1 MSEQHHYDRRDE
13 LDAALTQAIATQLS
27 QGIASRGSASLV
39 VSGGSTPK
47 GLFKTLSSTE
57 LDWKRVTVL
66 LADERWVP
74 ETHADSNSAM
84 VKSLL
89 LKGEAAEA
97 TWIDF
102 GAGQEDA
109 DAEVAR
115 VAEILSAMD
124 SFDVVVLG
132 MGADSHTASLFPCSI
147 ELPDGLSTT
156 APVLM
161 TQPTTAPHRRI
172 SLSKGRLLKTELGII
187 HLVGE
192 SKLEVYE
199 KATAH
204 ADDDIHPIS
213 HFAHHDQFSLW
224 FAP

>member
-1 MSEQHHYDRRDE
+1 MSEQHRYDSRDE
-13 LDAALTQAIATQLS
+13 LDAALTETIATQLA

-57 LDWKRVTVL
+57 LDWERVTVL

-89 LKGEAAEA
+89 LQGKAAAA

-102 GAGQEDA
+102 GAGLEDA
-109 DAEVAR
+109 DAEVVR
-115 VAEILSAMD
+115 ITEILSAMD
-124 SFDVVVLG
+124 SFDVVILG
-132 MGADSHTASLFPCSI
+132 MGGDSHTVSLFPCSI
-147 ELPDGLSTT
+147 ELPEGLSTT

-172 SLSKGRLLKTELGII
+172 SLSKDRLLKTELGII
-187 HLVGE
+187 HLVGD

-199 KATAH
+199 KATAY
-204 ADDDIHPIS
+204 ADDDVHPIS

>member
-1 MSEQHHYDRRDE
+1 MTEQHRYDSRDE
-13 LDAALTQAIATQLS
+13 LDAALTETIATQLT
-27 QGIASRGSASLV
+27 QGIASRGFASLV

-47 GLFKTLSSTE
+47 GLFTALSSIE
-57 LDWKRVTVL
+57 LDWEKVTVL

-74 ETHADSNSAM
+74 DTHADSNSAM

-89 LKGEAAEA
+89 LQGKAAA
-97 TWIDF
+97 AKWIDF

-115 VAEILSAMD
+115 VAQILSAMN
-124 SFDVVVLG
+124 SFDVVTLG
-132 MGADSHTASLFPCSI
+132 MGTDSHTASLFPCAI
-147 ELPDGLSTT
+147 ELPEGLSTT

-172 SLSKGRLLKTELGII
+172 SMSKNRLLNTELGII

-204 ADDDIHPIS
+204 TDDDMHPIS
-213 HFAHHDQFSLW
+213 HFAHHNQFSLW

>member
-1 MSEQHHYDRRDE
+1 MSEQHRYDSRDD

-27 QGIASRGSASLV
+27 QGIASRGYASLV

-89 LKGEAAEA
+89 LQGEAAA
-97 TWIDF
+97 ANWIDY

-109 DAEVAR
+109 NAEVAR

-147 ELPDGLSTT
+147 ELPAGLSTT

-172 SLSKGRLLKTELGII
+172 SLSKDRLLKTELGII

>member
-1 MSEQHHYDRRDE
+1 
-13 LDAALTQAIATQLS
+13 
-27 QGIASRGSASLV
+27 
-39 VSGGSTPK
+39 
-47 GLFKTLSSTE
+47 
-57 LDWKRVTVL
+57 
-66 LADERWVP
+66 
-74 ETHADSNSAM
+74 M

-89 LKGEAAEA
+89 LQGEAAVA
-97 TWIDF
+97 NWIDF
-102 GAGQEDA
+102 GAGLEDSET
-109 DAEVAR
+109 EVAR
-115 VAEILSAMD
+115 ITEILSAMD
-124 SFDVVVLG
+124 SFDVVILG

-147 ELPDGLSTT
+147 ELPEGLSTT

-172 SLSKGRLLKTELGII
+172 SLSKNRLLKTELGII

-199 KATAH
+199 KATAQ
-204 ADDDIHPIS
+204 ADEDMHPIS

>member
-1 MSEQHHYDRRDE
+1 MSEQHHYDNRGE
-13 LDAALTQAIATQLS
+13 LDAALTEAIATQLKK
-27 QGIASRGSASLV
+27 GISSRGTVSLV

-47 GLFKTLSSTE
+47 GLFQTLSSAQ
-57 LDWKRVTVL
+57 LDWRKVTVL

-89 LKGEAAEA
+89 LQGEAAA
-97 TWIDF
+97 ANWIDF
-102 GAGQEDA
+102 GAGQEDV
-109 DAEVAR
+109 DAQVAR
-115 VAEILSAMD
+115 ITEILSAMGT
-124 SFDVVVLG
+124 FDVVVLG
-132 MGADSHTASLFPCSI
+132 MGSDSHTASLFPCSI
-147 ELPDGLSTT
+147 ELTEGLSTA
-156 APVLM
+156 APVLI

-172 SLSKGRLLKTELGII
+172 SLSKNRLLKTELGII

-199 KATAH
+199 KATTH
-204 ADDDIHPIS
+204 ADDDKHPIS
-213 HFAHHDQFSLW
+213 HFAHHKQFSLW

>member
-1 MSEQHHYDRRDE
+1 MSEQHRYDGRNE
-13 LDAALTQAIATQLS
+13 LDSALTEVIATQLT

-47 GLFKTLSSTE
+47 GLFTALSSTE
-57 LDWKRVTVL
+57 LDWAKVTVL

-89 LKGEAAEA
+89 LQGEAAAA

-115 VAEILSAMD
+115 VAKILSAMD
-124 SFDVVVLG
+124 TFDVVILG
-132 MGADSHTASLFPCSI
+132 MGTDSHTASLFPCSI
-147 ELPDGLSTT
+147 ELSEGLSTT
-156 APVLM
+156 EPVLM

-172 SLSKGRLLKTELGII
+172 SLSKDRLLKTERGII

-204 ADDDIHPIS
+204 PDDDMHPIS

-224 FAP
+224 FSP

>member
-1 MSEQHHYDRRDE
+1 MSEQHRYDSRDE

-89 LKGEAAEA
+89 LQGEAAAA
-97 TWIDF
+97 TWINI

-156 APVLM
+156 
-161 TQPTTAPHRRI
+161 
-172 SLSKGRLLKTELGII
+172 
-187 HLVGE
+187 
-192 SKLEVYE
+192 
-199 KATAH
+199 
-204 ADDDIHPIS
+204 S
-213 HFAHHDQFSLW
+213 HQCS
-224 FAP
+224 

>member
-1 MSEQHHYDRRDE
+1 MTEQHRYDSRDE
-13 LDAALTQAIATQLS
+13 LDAALTETIATQLT
-27 QGIASRGSASLV
+27 QGIASRGFASLV

-47 GLFKTLSSTE
+47 GLFTALSSIE
-57 LDWKRVTVL
+57 LDWEKVTVL

-74 ETHADSNSAM
+74 DTHADSNSAM

-89 LKGEAAEA
+89 LQGKAAA
-97 TWIDF
+97 AKWIDF

-115 VAEILSAMD
+115 VAQILSAMN
-124 SFDVVVLG
+124 SFDVVTLG
-132 MGADSHTASLFPCSI
+132 MGTDSHTASLFPCAI
-147 ELPDGLSTT
+147 ELPEGLSTT

-172 SLSKGRLLKTELGII
+172 SMSKNRLLNTELGII

-199 KATAH
+199 RATAH
-204 ADDDIHPIS
+204 TDDDMHPIS
-213 HFAHHDQFSLW
+213 HFAHHNQFSLW

>member
-1 MSEQHHYDRRDE
+1 MSEQHRYDSRDD

-27 QGIASRGSASLV
+27 QGIASRGYASLV

-47 GLFKTLSSTE
+47 GLFRILSSTE

-89 LKGEAAEA
+89 LQGEAVAA
-97 TWIDF
+97 NWIDF

-109 DAEVAR
+109 DVEVAR

-147 ELPDGLSTT
+147 ELPAGLSTT

-172 SLSKGRLLKTELGII
+172 SLSKDRLLKTELGII

>member
-1 MSEQHHYDRRDE
+1 MSEQHRYDSRDD

-89 LKGEAAEA
+89 LQGEAAA
-97 TWIDF
+97 ANWIDY

-109 DAEVAR
+109 NAEVAR

-132 MGADSHTASLFPCSI
+132 MGADSHTASLFPCST
-147 ELPDGLSTT
+147 ELPAGLSTT

-172 SLSKGRLLKTELGII
+172 SLSKDRLLKTELGII

>member
-1 MSEQHHYDRRDE
+1 MSEQHHYDNRGE
-13 LDAALTQAIATQLS
+13 LDAALTEAIATQLKK
-27 QGIASRGSASLV
+27 GISSRGTVSLV

-47 GLFKTLSSTE
+47 GLFQTLSSAQ
-57 LDWKRVTVL
+57 LDWRKVTVL

-89 LKGEAAEA
+89 LQGEAAA
-97 TWIDF
+97 ANWIDF
-102 GAGQEDA
+102 GAGQEDV
-109 DAEVAR
+109 DAQVDR
-115 VAEILSAMD
+115 ITEILSAMGT
-124 SFDVVVLG
+124 FDVVVLG
-132 MGADSHTASLFPCSI
+132 MGSDSHTASLFPCSI
-147 ELPDGLSTT
+147 ELTEGLSTA
-156 APVLM
+156 APVLI

-172 SLSKGRLLKTELGII
+172 SLSKNRLLKTELGII

-199 KATAH
+199 KATTH
-204 ADDDIHPIS
+204 ADDDKHPIS
-213 HFAHHDQFSLW
+213 HFAHHKQFSLW

>member
-1 MSEQHHYDRRDE
+1 MSEQHRYDGRNE
-13 LDAALTQAIATQLS
+13 LDSALTEVIATQLT

-47 GLFKTLSSTE
+47 GLFTALSSTE
-57 LDWKRVTVL
+57 LDWAKVTVL

-89 LKGEAAEA
+89 LQGEAAAA

-109 DAEVAR
+109 DA
-115 VAEILSAMD
+115 
-124 SFDVVVLG
+124 DVVILG
-132 MGADSHTASLFPCSI
+132 MGTDSHTASLFPCSI
-147 ELPDGLSTT
+147 ELPEGLSTT
-156 APVLM
+156 EPVLM

-172 SLSKGRLLKTELGII
+172 SLSKDRLLKTERGII

-204 ADDDIHPIS
+204 PDDDMHPIS

-224 FAP
+224 FSP

>member
-1 MSEQHHYDRRDE
+1 MSRQHRYSERGE
-13 LDAALTQAIATQLS
+13 LDAALSDAIATQLTK
-27 QGIASRGSASLV
+27 GIAERGVASLV
-39 VSGGSTPK
+39 VSGGSTPQ
-47 GLFKTLSSTE
+47 GLFKILSSTDLE
-57 LDWKRVTVL
+57 WAKVTVL

-89 LKGEAAEA
+89 LQDKAAA
-97 TWIDF
+97 ANWVDY
-102 GAGQEDA
+102 GAGKEDA
-109 DAEVAR
+109 DLEVAR
-115 VAEILSAMD
+115 IAEILSAMD
-124 SFDVVVLG
+124 TFDVVILG

-147 ELPDGLSTT
+147 ELSEGLSTDD
-156 APVLM
+156 PVLM
-161 TQPTTAPHRRI
+161 TQPVTAPHRRI
-172 SLSKGRLLKTELGII
+172 SLSKRRLLKTELGMI
-187 HLVGE
+187 HLVGN
-192 SKLEVYE
+192 SKLEVFE

>member
-1 MSEQHHYDRRDE
+1 MSEQHRYGSRDE

-66 LADERWVP
+66 LADERWVS

-89 LKGEAAEA
+89 LQGEAAAA

-147 ELPDGLSTT
+147 ELPEGLSTK

-161 TQPTTAPHRRI
+161 TQPTTAP
-172 SLSKGRLLKTELGII
+172 
-187 HLVGE
+187 
-192 SKLEVYE
+192 
-199 KATAH
+199 
-204 ADDDIHPIS
+204 
-213 HFAHHDQFSLW
+213 
-224 FAP
+224 

>member
-1 MSEQHHYDRRDE
+1 MSRQHRYSGRSE
-13 LDAALTQAIATQLS
+13 LDAALSEAIATQLTK
-27 QGIASRGSASLV
+27 GIAERGVASLV
-39 VSGGSTPK
+39 VSGGSTPQ
-47 GLFKTLSSTE
+47 GLFKILSSTDLE
-57 LDWKRVTVL
+57 WAKVTVL

-89 LKGEAAEA
+89 LQDKAAA
-97 TWIDF
+97 ANWVDY
-102 GAGQEDA
+102 GAGKEDA
-109 DAEVAR
+109 DLEVAR

-124 SFDVVVLG
+124 TFDVVILG

-147 ELPDGLSTT
+147 ELPEGLSTGD
-156 APVLM
+156 PVLI
-161 TQPTTAPHRRI
+161 THPVTAPHRRI
-172 SLSKGRLLKTELGII
+172 SLSKLRLLNTELGMI
-187 HLVGE
+187 HLVGN
-192 SKLEVYE
+192 SKLEVFE

>member
-1 MSEQHHYDRRDE
+1 MSEQHRYDSRDE
-13 LDAALTQAIATQLS
+13 LDAALTQTIATQLS
-27 QGIASRGSASLV
+27 QGIASRGTASLV

-89 LKGEAAEA
+89 LQGEAAAA

-132 MGADSHTASLFPCSI
+132 MGADSHTASLFPCST

-161 TQPTTAPHRRI
+161 THPTTAPHRRI
-172 SLSKGRLLKTELGII
+172 SLSKDRLLKTELGII
-187 HLVGE
+187 HLVGD

-224 FAP
+224 FSP

>member
-1 MSEQHHYDRRDE
+1 MSEQHRYDSRDE
-13 LDAALTQAIATQLS
+13 LDAALTETIATQLA

-57 LDWKRVTVL
+57 LDWEKVTVL

-89 LKGEAAEA
+89 LQGKAAA
-97 TWIDF
+97 ANWIDF
-102 GAGQEDA
+102 GAGQGDA

-115 VAEILSAMD
+115 ITEILSAMD
-124 SFDVVVLG
+124 SFDVVILG
-132 MGADSHTASLFPCSI
+132 MGGDSHTASLFPCSF
-147 ELPDGLSTT
+147 ELPEGLSTT

-161 TQPTTAPHRRI
+161 TQPTTAPHRRM
-172 SLSKGRLLKTELGII
+172 SLSKDRLLRTELGII
-187 HLVGE
+187 HLVGD

-199 KATAH
+199 KATAY

>member
-1 MSEQHHYDRRDE
+1 MTEQHRYNSRDE
-13 LDAALTQAIATQLS
+13 LDAALTEAIATQLT
-27 QGIASRGSASLV
+27 QGIASRGFASLV

-47 GLFKTLSSTE
+47 GLFTTLSSTE
-57 LDWKRVTVL
+57 LDWEKVTVL

-74 ETHADSNSAM
+74 DTHADSNSAM

-89 LKGEAAEA
+89 LQGKAAA
-97 TWIDF
+97 AKWIDF

-115 VAEILSAMD
+115 VAQILSAMN
-124 SFDVVVLG
+124 SFDVVTLG
-132 MGADSHTASLFPCSI
+132 MGTDSHTASLFPCAI
-147 ELPDGLSTT
+147 ELPEGLSTK

-172 SLSKGRLLKTELGII
+172 SLSKNRLLNTELGII

-204 ADDDIHPIS
+204 TDDDMHPIS
-213 HFAHHDQFSLW
+213 HFAHHNQFSLW

>member
-1 MSEQHHYDRRDE
+1 MSEQHRYDSRDD

-27 QGIASRGSASLV
+27 QGIASRGYASLV

-47 GLFKTLSSTE
+47 GLFRILSSTE

-89 LKGEAAEA
+89 LQGKAAA
-97 TWIDF
+97 AKWIDF

-115 VAEILSAMD
+115 VAQILSAMN
-124 SFDVVVLG
+124 SFDVVTLG
-132 MGADSHTASLFPCSI
+132 MGTDSHTASLFPCSI
-147 ELPDGLSTT
+147 ELPAGLSTT

-172 SLSKGRLLKTELGII
+172 SLSKDRLLKTELGII

-204 ADDDIHPIS
+204 ADDDMHPIS

>member
-1 MSEQHHYDRRDE
+1 MSEQHRYDSRDK
-13 LDAALTQAIATQLS
+13 LDAALTETITTQLKR
-27 QGIASRGSASLV
+27 GIASRGSASLV
-39 VSGGSTPK
+39 VSGGRSPK
-47 GLFKTLSSTE
+47 NLFRTLSSTE
-57 LDWKRVTVL
+57 RDWEKVTVL

-84 VKSLL
+84 VKSHLL
-89 LKGEAAEA
+89 QGKAAA
-97 TWIDF
+97 ANWIGF
-102 GAGQEDA
+102 GAGQEDT

-115 VAEILSAMD
+115 ITEILSAMD
-124 SFDVVVLG
+124 SFDVVILG

-147 ELPDGLSTT
+147 DLPEGLSTT

-172 SLSKGRLLKTELGII
+172 SLSKDRLLKTELGII
-187 HLVGE
+187 HLLGD

-204 ADDDIHPIS
+204 ADDDMHPIS

>member
-1 MSEQHHYDRRDE
+1 MSEQHRYDGRNE
-13 LDAALTQAIATQLS
+13 LDSALTEVIATQLT

-47 GLFKTLSSTE
+47 GLFTALSSTE
-57 LDWKRVTVL
+57 LDWENVTVL

-89 LKGEAAEA
+89 LQGEAAA
-97 TWIDF
+97 STWIDF

-124 SFDVVVLG
+124 TFDVVILG

-147 ELPDGLSTT
+147 ELSEGLSTT
-156 APVLM
+156 EPVLM

-172 SLSKGRLLKTELGII
+172 SLSKDRLLKTELGII

-213 HFAHHDQFSLW
+213 HFAHHNQFSLW
-224 FAP
+224 FSP

>member
-1 MSEQHHYDRRDE
+1 MSEQHRYDSRDE
-13 LDAALTQAIATQLS
+13 LDAALTETIATQLT

-57 LDWKRVTVL
+57 LDWEKVTVL

-89 LKGEAAEA
+89 LQGKAAA
-97 TWIDF
+97 ANWIDF
-102 GAGQEDA
+102 GAGQGGA
-109 DAEVAR
+109 DAEVVR
-115 VAEILSAMD
+115 ITEILSAMD
-124 SFDVVVLG
+124 SFDVVILG
-132 MGADSHTASLFPCSI
+132 MGGDSHTASLFPCSI
-147 ELPDGLSTT
+147 ELPEGLSTT

-172 SLSKGRLLKTELGII
+172 SLSKDRLLKTELGII
-187 HLVGE
+187 HLVGDN
-192 SKLEVYE
+192 KLEVYE

-204 ADDDIHPIS
+204 ADDDMHPIS

>member
-1 MSEQHHYDRRDE
+1 MSEQHRYDSRDD

-27 QGIASRGSASLV
+27 QGIASRGYASLV

-89 LKGEAAEA
+89 LQGEAAA
-97 TWIDF
+97 ANWIDF

-109 DAEVAR
+109 DVEVAR

-172 SLSKGRLLKTELGII
+172 SLSKDCLLKTELGII

>member
-1 MSEQHHYDRRDE
+1 MSKQNRYDSRDE
-13 LDAALTQAIATQLS
+13 LDSALTKTIATQLK
-27 QGIASRGSASLV
+27 QGIASHGFASLV
-39 VSGGSTPK
+39 VSGGKTPK
-47 GLFKTLSSTE
+47 GLFQTLSSTE
-57 LDWKRVTVL
+57 LDWEKVTVL

-89 LKGEAAEA
+89 LQGKAAA
-97 TWIDF
+97 ANWIGF

-115 VAEILSAMD
+115 ITEILSAMD
-124 SFDVVVLG
+124 SFDVVILG

-147 ELPDGLSTT
+147 ELPEGLSTT

-172 SLSKGRLLKTELGII
+172 SLSKDRLLKTELGII
-187 HLVGE
+187 HLLGD

-204 ADDDIHPIS
+204 ADDDVHPIS